1 MKLKKILLASAIVA
15 SLAGIMATSSF
26 AEEAKMTATWDAA
39 SKSVIIENCPTAAA
53 RKTLLVLTTNKD
65 GSQLTNVAE
74 ENIKQIDEQTDA
86 YTKVPVGDLADG
98 TYEVRVGGDGTIAYA
113 MFTVSTAPDNP
124 YKNSTRLIGDIDGN
138 GSIGLSD
145 AGLAINHELG
155 TATLTGESL
164 QAGDVDGNLGVG
176 LSDAGYII
184 SYELGTDTSTI
195 DGKKTVA
202 DRTEYI
208 PE

>member
-26 AEEAKMTATWDAA
+26 AEEAKMTATWDAD

-53 RKTLLVLTTNKD
+53 RKTLLVLTTNTD

-113 MFTVSTAPDNP
+113 MFTVGTSGSKYYDDGTRMVGDADNSKDLTSGDAAAILIYCSTLAD
-124 YKNSTRLIGDIDGN
+124 KDKDTLQAMDADDSGDITSG
-138 GSIGLSD
+138 D
-145 AGLAINHELG
+145 ASKVLVTLAGGGADLG
-155 TATLTGESL
+155 T
-164 QAGDVDGNLGVG
+164 
-176 LSDAGYII
+176 I
-184 SYELGTDTSTI
+184 SE
-195 DGKKTVA
+195 KTNFV
-202 DRTEYI
+202 
-208 PE
+208 PVN

>member
-26 AEEAKMTATWDAA
+26 AAEAKMTATWDAA

-113 MFTVSTAPDNP
+113 MFTVGTSGSKYYDNGTVLLGDANCNGEIASNDALIALD
-124 YKNSTRLIGDIDGN
+124 YVVGEKNVTKDTLQAIDANENGEIASNDALIILDYVVGDR
-138 GSIGLSD
+138 SV
-145 AGLAINHELG
+145 LG
-155 TATLTGESL
+155 TK
-164 QAGDVDGNLGVG
+164 
-176 LSDAGYII
+176 
-184 SYELGTDTSTI
+184 TI
-195 DGKKTVA
+195 AEKQNFVPV
-202 DRTEYI
+202 E
-208 PE
+208 

>member
-26 AEEAKMTATWDAA
+26 AAEAKMTATWDAD

-74 ENIKQIDEQTDA
+74 ENIKQIDEQADA

-113 MFTVSTAPDNP
+113 MFTVGTSGSKYYDDGTV
-124 YKNSTRLIGDIDGN
+124 LLGDANGN
-138 GSIGLSD
+138 GEIAVDDATIALRYTTGVKNISKNALQSIDTNDNGEVAVDD
-145 AGLAINHELG
+145 ATIILRYTTGDKSVLG
-155 TATLTGESL
+155 TKT
-164 QAGDVDGNLGVG
+164 
-176 LSDAGYII
+176 I
-184 SYELGTDTSTI
+184 SQKSNFVPVE
-195 DGKKTVA
+195 
-202 DRTEYI
+202 
-208 PE
+208 

>member
-113 MFTVSTAPDNP
+113 MFTVGTSGSKYYDNGTVLLGDANCNGEIASNDALIALD
-124 YKNSTRLIGDIDGN
+124 YVVGEKNVTKDTLQAIDANENGEIASNDALIILDYVVGDR
-138 GSIGLSD
+138 SV
-145 AGLAINHELG
+145 LG
-155 TATLTGESL
+155 TK
-164 QAGDVDGNLGVG
+164 
-176 LSDAGYII
+176 
-184 SYELGTDTSTI
+184 TI
-195 DGKKTVA
+195 AEKQNFVPV
-202 DRTEYI
+202 E
-208 PE
+208 